1 MKVLTWPW
9 VCLVSII
16 GSVIAVSFV
25 MARQA
30 AWLEAI
36 EKRISVTSQMLGSMK
51 GVKMCGL
58 TDVLSTRIHALRNDE
73 LRISGKFRRLLIW
86 NMVLGEQISC
96 MFQTVS
102 MGCLLTRKLQHTSL
116 LSLPQS

>member
-1 MKVLTWPW
+1 MRKESTEQPLTR
-9 VCLVSII
+9 LVSIV

-36 EKRISVTSQMLGSMK
+36 EKRISVTSQMIGSMK

-86 NMVLGEQISC
+86 NMVLGEYLPS
-96 MFQTVS
+96 MYQTASVER
-102 MGCLLTRKLQHTSL
+102 LLTRHL
-116 LSLPQS
+116 